1 MKTAT
6 SPSLAVNVG
15 GIAMKNPVTV
25 ASGTFGYGVEY
36 ADWLDVGQLGAIT
49 VKGIRLEAWPGNPL
63 PRHVEVAGGMVN
75 AIGLQGPGV
84 AGFIAQYMPKLRAI
98 NVPVIVNIWGT
109 TLEEY
114 AEVAARLSD
123 VDGISGLEVNVSCPN
138 VKSGGSSF
146 GTDPATMA
154 SVIAAVRKRTR
165 LPVIPK
171 LAPNVP
177 AMGPF
182 ARAAVEAG
190 ADALSLI
197 NTLPAMV
204 IDIERRRPVLANK
217 VGGLSGACI
226 HPVAVKHVYDA
237 AQAVRVPIIAMGGIL
252 EAREAIEFLI
262 AGATA
267 VAVGTANFIDPLT
280 PLRVID
286 GIHNYL
292 VRHQMDSVAQLTGS
306 LQG

>member
-1 MKTAT
+1 MKPAAA
-6 SPSLAVNVG
+6 PNLAVNVG

-36 ADWLDVGQLGAIT
+36 ADWLDIGRLGAIT

-84 AGFIAQYMPKLRAI
+84 AGFIAQYMPKLREFD
-98 NVPVIVNIWGT
+98 VPVIVNIWGT
-109 TLEEY
+109 SVEEY

-123 VDGISGLEVNVSCPN
+123 VEGVAGLEINVSCPN
-138 VKSGGSSF
+138 VKAGGSSF

-154 SVIAAVRKRTR
+154 SVVAAVRRRTA
-165 LPVIPK
+165 LPIMPK

-204 IDIERRRPVLANK
+204 IDIERRRPVLANRF
-217 VGGLSGACI
+217 GGLSGAAI

-237 AQAVRVPIIAMGGIL
+237 AQAVKVPIIAMGGIR
-252 EAREAIEFLI
+252 EAGEAIEFLI

-267 VAVGTANFIDPLT
+267 VAVGTANFIDPST

-286 GIHNYL
+286 GIRDYL
-292 VRHQMDSVAQLTGS
+292 IRHRMDSTAQLIGS
-306 LQG
+306 MQG

>member
-36 ADWLDVGQLGAIT
+36 ADWLDVRQLGAIT

-123 VDGISGLEVNVSCPN
+123 VEGVSGLEVNVSCPN

-237 AQAVRVPIIAMGGIL
+237 AQAVKVPIIAMGGIL

-267 VAVGTANFIDPLT
+267 VAVGTANFIDPTT

-286 GIHNYL
+286 GIRDYL
-292 VRHQMDSVAQLTGS
+292 VRHQMDSVARLTGS
-306 LQG
+306 LQV

>member
-1 MKTAT
+1 MSRDTA
-6 SPSLAVNVG
+6 PDLAVNVG
-15 GIAMKNPVTV
+15 GIAMSNPVTV

-36 ADWLDVGQLGAIT
+36 ADWLDVRRLGAIT
-49 VKGIRLEAWPGNPL
+49 VKGIRLDPWPGNPL
-63 PRHVEVAGGMVN
+63 PRHVEVPGGLVN

-84 AGFIAQYMPKLRAI
+84 AGFIDQYVPRLRAFG
-98 NVPVIVNIWGT
+98 VPVIVNIWGAT
-109 TLEEY
+109 IEEY

-123 VDGISGLEVNVSCPN
+123 TEGISGLEINVSCPN
-138 VKSGGSSF
+138 VKVGGSAF
-146 GTDPATMA
+146 GADPATMA
-154 SVIAAVRKRTR
+154 AVVAAVRRRTR

-190 ADALSLI
+190 ADALSLV

-204 IDIERRRPVLANK
+204 IDIERRRPVLANR
-217 VGGLSGACI
+217 VGGLSGAGL
-226 HPVAVKHVYDA
+226 HPVALKHVYDA
-237 AQAVRVPIIAMGGIL
+237 AQAVNVPIIAMGGIV
-252 EAREAIEFLI
+252 EAREAIAFLI

-267 VAVGTANFIDPLT
+267 VAVGTANFIDPTT

-286 GIHNYL
+286 GIRDYL
-292 VRHQMDSVAQLTGS
+292 IRHRMASVSELTGS
-306 LQG
+306 LET